1 MVESYS
7 ELDELEEA
15 EETLAEL
22 KVMLAHHSEDA
33 AAQLQIK
40 HFYEKYQLM
49 TV

>member
-33 AAQLQIK
+33 ACTIANQTFL
-40 HFYEKYQLM
+40 
-49 TV
+49 

>member
-1 MVESYS
+1 MESYG

-22 KVMLAHHSEDA
+22 RLLLANHSEDA

-40 HFYEKYQLM
+40 HFYEKYQLI